1 MCGFIIVSAFE
12 AYNTFYQE
20 LEEDLTQW
28 TINRAEETLTNLI
41 DIASP
46 TADAAANQI
55 VED

>member
-46 TADAAANQI
+46 TADAAAN
-55 VED
+55 